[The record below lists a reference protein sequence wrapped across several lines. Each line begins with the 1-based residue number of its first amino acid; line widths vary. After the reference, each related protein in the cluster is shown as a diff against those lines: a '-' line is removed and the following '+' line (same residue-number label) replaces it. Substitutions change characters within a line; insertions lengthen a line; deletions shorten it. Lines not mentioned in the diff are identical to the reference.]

1 MKILIFFY
9 IDKKYDRVSHA
20 NENNLLYGKQLKYIN
35 REKNLTSFIEQVD
48 TRNLQENISNF
59 THVAVSGH
67 NKNIVP
73 MLSYLSATSFSY
85 NTIMDNISVQEIENN
100 FLSREILGIKN
111 NQLYA
116 GISKGE
122 INLF

>member
-1 MKILIFFY
+1 M
-9 IDKKYDRVSHA
+9 
-20 NENNLLYGKQLKYIN
+20 
-35 REKNLTSFIEQVD
+35 
-48 TRNLQENISNF
+48 SNF

-73 MLSYLSATSFSY
+73 MLDYLSATNFSY

-100 FLSREILGIKN
+100 FLSREILGVKN